1 MIVVDENIHDHRTM
15 EAISAWY
22 PGRVISVTTLRPR
35 SVIKDDA
42 IPGLLLKVVQP
53 TFVTIN
59 AIDFWR
65 KVQPHNGYCIVAIS
79 LPEERVRELPDF
91 LRRLFRLPA
100 FKTRALRMGKV
111 IRLAPSRIDYYQ
123 FDRRV
128 ESLSWPD

>member
-1 MIVVDENIHDHRTM
+1 MIVVDENIHDHRIM
-15 EAISAWY
+15 EAISVWY
-22 PGRVISVTTLRPR
+22 PGRVISVTALRPK

-59 AIDFWR
+59 AIDFWK
-65 KVQPHNGYCIVAIS
+65 KVQPHHGYCIVAIA

-91 LRRLFRLPA
+91 LRRLFRLPM

-111 IRLAPSRIDYYQ
+111 IRLTPTRIDYYGS
-123 FDRRV
+123 DRRV
-128 ESLSWPD
+128 ESLPWPK